1 MDYTNYIYFSGISS
15 NQVYKTFGFD
25 FKYPGTDIITND
37 AEFVGKED
45 QYVELDLYLSEGAPW
60 STESSFGYKIP
71 ILANDSYAKLGESFF
86 QIIDKERYDNNKWG
100 KWGESLT
107 LARCLDWRN
116 PYEDVIVHD
125 IKYVSQE
132 YAEDNKKSFDQPRV
146 FRHLY
151 DIDKVVYNAFSSY
164 NECLSKFTNIGE
176 GCKEFFEKSFTGFT
190 YEYVINIHDDDYI
203 FTDGEN
209 FYQGTDWFGGEGF
222 WYAQDDYYKD
232 TGGLYNTT
240 GCHFS
245 IIMTKVFGD
254 PSFYGIAKEFA
265 TKSCFNFNNNLQLG
279 DGPTLNSDELE
290 KFAIKLIM
298 HELGHNLGL
307 DHTFSDAKAKWAD
320 LFPDLPLNGLDNLIR
335 YTGILNAEET
345 ELTFN
350 DGNSYIAYSGE
361 APGKSA
367 IMSYDTDPSCAFG
380 CPINPNVLLDPDF
393 DTFSGGTRF
402 QDYPFNQIKLGTLF
416 LNRGRS
422 QDFTNNQGKLF
433 YYSGSNLNLSSYMV
447 DGEFVEGEITGM
459 TLNFTATTAVQKLKN
474 PYFENPYTPDFLD
487 DESWTD
493 LMTYTMYFTKNNT
506 RVKYPIYTKNSS
518 TDPPENSTGITT
530 NISAPLTG
538 TVWNV
543 ISAGFLDYT
552 DLSTN
557 GIFIEYFSGA
567 YSYSGTPSGTTI
579 IPNGSNVVLELDD
592 LNLEIHTTG
601 GTFTRKARG
610 YNNFF
615 TGHTESTTIFEEGSI
630 VQRVGIQA
638 PQADKYTS
646 YEREAAEFV
655 LRNYDRFF
663 ALSQSTSD
671 QTTKVEQ
678 IFYYLFEDEGKQ
690 TLAKIDITKDSVQ
703 STYDISDLR
712 IENTEIIN
720 ILFAVVESET
730 YLFLLQKES
739 DDKYYLTKHLVL
751 DYLNLNLVNE
761 SVKTTTINLESYN
774 GNFGLL
780 IMSLYDDSNIIIS
793 TDYYLNSPSFLVNII
808 GSTNTTVDFNLATQL
823 PFGSGGI
830 ETSVRSNISGT
841 TYYHQYWRASTN
853 KRIYQNHNL
862 FYNGNVYDFEISPY
876 LESSEDVSRIFYYSW
891 DDTYNKINVITDH
904 GRVISLDGNNYTGG
918 TYTITGTTILRQFDD
933 HQIISVSNLQNF
945 SNTYDITFDL
955 EQYYLRGLN
964 SDIVYVI
971 EKARCENELTIGTVV
986 SGNTYLSYTSV
997 GNSLRYPYVNNQPV
1011 TQNEKFYEVIS
1022 IDDAVT
1028 SKYFDYYQRLIQ
1040 RQPSYSGTSLFGYD
1054 NPNIPEGEINYSF
1067 DTVEYGEGEVI
1078 IPFTGT
1084 IRVLVLIYVWD
1095 DDEVMNEDG
1104 RPESTGDFVCAL
1116 SEEMLNEQIDLG
1128 FTFEFNYEVIDSSHE
1143 WYLSLQTDSDLGIGI
1158 DKFGGWWYENYGS
1171 VYGYEQYH
1179 YCVLLQ
1185 KKEYNVGNIGGTLMR
1200 MSTFTNPSP
1209 LSIMGIYYHEF
1220 GHMLGLRHSF
1230 DNYWGDVF
1238 PELGTPY
1245 LDPGNSDLPSALGY
1259 ECCKPGNQ
1267 IFPYYDEFIN
1277 NDTHKGKISIMS
1289 YGGLR
1294 TSGYNAPRDSQN
1306 LLDIKIL
1313 QDKVSN
1319 ENFTNITPKSNVT
1332 YYEFITEGDEI
1343 TEKVITGLTITY
1355 SAPDSNGELQ
1365 NQIRLVNTANTLN
1378 QIVLDRETFTLSG
1391 NYEKTFNQEEIQGIY
1406 LSGDPLSLGLEIK
1419 RFDIS
1424 TDNNV
1429 GDFEYQW
1436 RLYRED
1442 IKIIF
1447 KDNQGIEYERLPKN
1461 CFTIAPDSSIIHNY
1475 MDGAVKKMQIYNS
1488 YEREVIKNNINN
1500 RLQTYLNLS

>member
-25 FKYPGTDIITND
+25 FKYPGTDIVTND

-60 STESSFGYKIP
+60 STEASFAYKIP
-71 ILANDSYAKLGESFF
+71 ILTNDSYAKLGESFF

-151 DIDKVVYNAFSSY
+151 DIDKVVYNTFSSY

-203 FTDGEN
+203 YTDGEYY
-209 FYQGTDWFGGEGF
+209 YQGTDWSGGEGF

-232 TGGLYNTT
+232 TGGMYNTT

-245 IIMTKVFGD
+245 IIMTHTI
-254 PSFYGIAKEFA
+254 PSAFYGIAKEFS
-265 TKSCFNFNNNLQLG
+265 TRSCFNFNNNLLLG

-307 DHTFSDAKAKWAD
+307 DHTFSDAKAKWVD
-320 LFPDLPLNGLDNLIR
+320 LFPDLPLNGLDNLYR
-335 YTGILNAEET
+335 YTGVVDEEER

-367 IMSYDTDPSCAFG
+367 IMSYDSDPSCAFG

-422 QDFTNNQGKLF
+422 QDLTNNQGKLF

-474 PYFENPYTPDFLD
+474 PYFENPSTPDFLD

-506 RVKYPIYTKNSS
+506 RSKYPVYTKNSS

-530 NISAPLTG
+530 NISVPLTG
-538 TVWNV
+538 TVWNI
-543 ISAGFLDYT
+543 ISQGFLDYT

-557 GIFIEYFSGA
+557 GIFIQYFSGA

-601 GTFTRKARG
+601 GTFTRKASG

-615 TGHTESTTIFEEGSI
+615 TGYTESTTIFEEGSI
-630 VQRVGIQA
+630 VQRVGIQV
-638 PQADKYTS
+638 PQADKYIS
-646 YEREAAEFV
+646 YEREAAEFM

-663 ALSQSTSD
+663 ALSQPTSD
-671 QTTKVEQ
+671 QTIKVEQ
-678 IFYYLFEDEGKQ
+678 IFYYLFDDIGKQ

-712 IENTEIIN
+712 IENTEIID
-720 ILFAVVESET
+720 ILFAVVESQT

-739 DDKYYLTKHLVL
+739 NEKFYLTKHLVL

-761 SVKTTTINLESYN
+761 SVKTTTINLDSYN
-774 GNFGLL
+774 GTLTLL
-780 IMSLYDDSNIIIS
+780 RMSLYDNSNIIIS
-793 TDYYLNSPSFLVNII
+793 TDYYSNSPSFLVNVV
-808 GSTNTTVDFNLATQL
+808 GSTNTTVEFDLDSQL
-823 PFGSGGI
+823 PYGSGGI
-830 ETSVRSNISGT
+830 TSSIRANLSGT
-841 TYYHQYWRASTN
+841 TYYHQYWSSGYN
-853 KRIYQNHNL
+853 KRIYQNHET
-862 FYNGNVYDFEISPY
+862 FYNGNVFAYDITQS
-876 LESSEDVSRIFYYSW
+876 LESSEEVTRIFYYSW
-891 DDTYNKINVITDH
+891 DGSNNKINVITDQ
-904 GRVISLDGNNYTGG
+904 GRMISLDGNNYTGS
-918 TYTITGTTILRQFDD
+918 TYTITGTSVIRQFDD
-933 HQIISVSNLQNF
+933 HQIISISNLQNF
-945 SNTYDITFDL
+945 SNTYDIAFDL

-971 EKARCENELTIGTVV
+971 EKERCEDELTIGTIV
-986 SGNTYLSYTSV
+986 SGNTYISYTFT
-997 GNSLRYPYVNNQPV
+997 GDYLRYPYVNNQPI

-1022 IDDAVT
+1022 LDDAVR
-1028 SKYFDYYQRLIQ
+1028 SKYFDYYNRQIT
-1040 RQPSYSGTSLFGYD
+1040 RQPSYSGTSFFGWE
-1054 NPNIPEGEINYSF
+1054 NPNIERGEINYTF
-1067 DTVEYGEGEVI
+1067 DTVDYGDNEQIV
-1078 IPFTGT
+1078 PFTGT

-1116 SEEMLNEQIDLG
+1116 SEEMLNEEIDLG
-1128 FTFEFNYEVIDSSHE
+1128 FKFEFNYEIINSSHE
-1143 WYLSLQTDSDLGIGI
+1143 WYLSLQSPSNPSNGIGI
-1158 DKFGGWWYENYGS
+1158 DDFQGWWYENYGS
-1171 VYGYEQYH
+1171 VYEYNQYH
-1179 YCVLLQ
+1179 YCTLLQ
-1185 KKEYNVGNIGGTLMR
+1185 KNGSNTGNIGGTLLR
-1200 MSTFTNPSP
+1200 MSTFTYPSP
-1209 LSIMGIYYHEF
+1209 GSIMGTYFHEL

-1230 DNYWGDVF
+1230 DNVWGEVF

-1245 LDPGNSDLPSALGY
+1245 LDPGRRAIASLLGY
-1259 ECCKPGNQ
+1259 ECCKGGNQ
-1267 IFPYYDEFIN
+1267 ILPYYNEFIDSDLHN
-1277 NDTHKGKISIMS
+1277 RKISIMS
-1289 YGGLR
+1289 YAGLG
-1294 TSGYNAPRDSQN
+1294 SEGYNAPNDAQI
-1306 LLDIKIL
+1306 LLDVKIL
-1313 QDKVSN
+1313 EDRYN
-1319 ENFTNITPKSNVT
+1319 DTFTNITPKSNVT

-1343 TEKVITGLTITY
+1343 LEYEITGLTISY
-1355 SAPDSNGELQ
+1355 RAPESNSELE
-1365 NQIRLVNTANTLN
+1365 NQIRLVNTGNTLN
-1378 QIVLDRETFTLSG
+1378 QVILDRDTVTSSG
-1391 NYEKTFNQEEIQGIY
+1391 EYTKNLNQDEIQGIY
-1406 LSGDPLSLGLEIK
+1406 LSGDPLSLGIEIK
-1419 RFDIS
+1419 RFDVS
-1424 TDNNV
+1424 EESNV
-1429 GDFEYQW
+1429 GDFDFEW
-1436 RLYRED
+1436 KIYRGD
-1442 IKIIF
+1442 LKITFI
-1447 KDNQGIEYERLPKN
+1447 DAEGNQYERLPKD

-1475 MDGAVKKMQIYNS
+1475 VDGSIQPLQVFTS

-1500 RLQTYLNLS
+1500 RFQNYLNLS